1 MQISLGILKLGIR
14 INLLYYRLLN
24 ENKSY
29 IVAYKEVKIKV

>member
-1 MQISLGILKLGIR
+1 MQISLGILKLDIR